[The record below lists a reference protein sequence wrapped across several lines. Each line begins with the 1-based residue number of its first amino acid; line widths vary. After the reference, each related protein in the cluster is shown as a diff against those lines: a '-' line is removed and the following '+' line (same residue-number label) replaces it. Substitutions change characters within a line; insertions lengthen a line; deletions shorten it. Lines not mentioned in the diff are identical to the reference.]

1 MDIKEYISSGIIELY
16 VMGLCSPEEEKEL
29 EALRPQYKE
38 LHEAILQYEKDMEE
52 KMLRYAT
59 LPDAETDKQILQ
71 QLASL
76 NTPVVQIRSVE
87 IDGP

>member
-52 KMLRYAT
+52 KCFGMLLYLMR
-59 LPDAETDKQILQ
+59 KQTNRFYS
-71 QLASL
+71 SL
-76 NTPVVQIRSVE
+76 HR
-87 IDGP
+87 